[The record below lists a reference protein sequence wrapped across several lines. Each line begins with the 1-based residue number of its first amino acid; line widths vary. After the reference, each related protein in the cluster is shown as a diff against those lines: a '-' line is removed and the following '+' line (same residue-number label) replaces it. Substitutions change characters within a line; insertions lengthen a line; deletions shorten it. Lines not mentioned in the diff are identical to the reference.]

1 MKIKGRNVNI
11 SVDGKILA
19 LSRSCTINIEC
30 DITEIGGIHSK
41 DWKRYLA
48 GRRSWSVD
56 ETSFVDVI
64 GTDASIVGKTVRLRF
79 GQVENGAF
87 GSDIL
92 EGDAICTM
100 WQMDGSVGG
109 MAKRKMKFIGTGG
122 LS

>member
-1 MKIKGRNVNI
+1 MKIKGRNVNV

-30 DITEIGGIHSK
+30 DITEIGDIHSK
-41 DWKRYLA
+41 EWKRYLA

-87 GSDIL
+87 GSDTL

>member
-19 LSRSCTINIEC
+19 LSRSCTINIK
-30 DITEIGGIHSK
+30 EIGDLYSK
-41 DWKRYLA
+41 EWKRYIA
-48 GRRSWSVD
+48 GRRGWSID

-79 GQVENGAF
+79 GQVEAGAF
-87 GSDIL
+87 GNDTL